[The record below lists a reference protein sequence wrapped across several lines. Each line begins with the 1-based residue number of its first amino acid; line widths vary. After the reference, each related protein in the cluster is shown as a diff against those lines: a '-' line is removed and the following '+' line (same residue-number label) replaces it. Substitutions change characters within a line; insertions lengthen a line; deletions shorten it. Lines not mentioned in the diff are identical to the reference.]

1 MSFVIHG
8 RCSINAAHTRL
19 TNVPT
24 SNAPSELSVDERK
37 EKEGTE
43 GAGEELIAKERETFS
58 RKTEGVALEL
68 KA

>member
-1 MSFVIHG
+1 MSILMYG
-8 RCSINAAHTRL
+8 RGSINATHTRL

-43 GAGEELIAKERETFS
+43 GAAEELIAKERETFS
-58 RKTEGVALEL
+58 RKTERVALEL